1 MGNMAD
7 RVIYTDTNCWQGL
20 KQDDPLAL
28 GYLYD
33 TYVDKLFITAMFI
46 ANDRELVKDALQE
59 VFIELWNYRKSIGDV
74 HNAQAY
80 LTMVLKNILHKKHRT
95 APHTVSISG
104 NAILSSDENKEEAII
119 MADIEQEKRSKLRLA
134 VSSLS
139 ERQKL
144 ILELRFNQGLSY
156 EQIAD
161 RLGMNYQSVNNL
173 AFRTFRRLRG
183 AMSPVILLVLNIF

>member
-1 MGNMAD
+1 MAD
-7 RVIYTDTNCWQGL
+7 RLIYTDTNCWQGL

-33 TYVDKLFITAMFI
+33 TYIDKLFITAMFI
-46 ANDRELVKDALQE
+46 TNDREMAKDALQE
-59 VFIELWNYRKSIGDV
+59 VFIEIWNYRKSIDDV

-80 LTMVLKNILHKKHRT
+80 LTMVLRNILFKKHRT
-95 APHTVSISG
+95 AHHTVAIST
-104 NAILSSDENKEEAII
+104 NAVLSSNENAEESII
-119 MADIEQEKRSKLRLA
+119 QADIENEKNSRLRNA
-134 VSSLS
+134 VSTLS

>member
-33 TYVDKLFITAMFI
+33 NYIDKLFITAMFI
-46 ANDRELVKDALQE
+46 TSDREQARDALQE
-59 VFIELWNYRKSIGDV
+59 VFIEIWNYRKSINNV
-74 HNAQAY
+74 HNVQAY
-80 LTMVLKNILHKKHRT
+80 LTMVLKSILFKKHH
-95 APHTVSISG
+95 AAHHTVSIPTG
-104 NAILSSDENKEEAII
+104 AILSSEENVEESIVL
-119 MADIEQEKRSKLRLA
+119 ADTENEKHSRLRNA
-134 VSSLS
+134 VSTLS

-144 ILELRFNQGLSY
+144 ILELRFNQGLTY

-183 AMSPVILLVLNIF
+183 AMSPVILVVLNIF